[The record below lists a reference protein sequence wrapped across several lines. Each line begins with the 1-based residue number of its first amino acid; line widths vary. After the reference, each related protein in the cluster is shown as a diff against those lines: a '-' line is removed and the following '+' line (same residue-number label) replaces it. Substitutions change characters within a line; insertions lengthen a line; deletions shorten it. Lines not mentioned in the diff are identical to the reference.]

1 MFSSHR
7 VGSALAI
14 VMTLGLLG
22 CSATTPG
29 TPLTRTGDEIV
40 VAGQLFH
47 TGTPVV
53 LWMDPGGYD
62 AYRVEDRFEPRG
74 QHDWDAIKDETDS
87 PNRYGLRGERTMSDE
102 DFERLR
108 GGGWTLEELQDK
120 VDLFVIHY
128 DVCGNS
134 AFCFDVL
141 HDHRCLSVHF
151 MLDIDGTIYQTLD
164 LKERAWH
171 ASQANDR
178 SIGIEIANMGAY
190 PPGDDVTLAKW
201 YQRDDT
207 GRVRITLPA
216 SRGDGRVR
224 TPDFVGYP
232 LRPEPVAGAIHGRD
246 LRQYD
251 LTPQQYDALI
261 KLTATL
267 AEVFPNI
274 PLTYP
279 ADGMGRPRYDV
290 LTDAEYAGYQGL
302 IGHYHLTTGKID
314 PGPAFQWE
322 YVTEEARRLLGRR
335 RVETRLGAEPATG
348 DATGG

>member
-1 MFSSHR
+1 MM
-7 VGSALAI
+7 ALR
-14 VMTLGLLG
+14 LGGWVLVLVLSLGVLG
-22 CSATTPG
+22 CASARPG
-29 TPLTRTGDEIV
+29 EPLVRSGDEIV

-62 AYRVEDRFEPRG
+62 AYRVEDRFNARG
-74 QHDWDAIKDETDS
+74 EHDWDAIKDDTDT

-108 GGGWTLEELQDK
+108 GGGWSLDELREK

-128 DVCGNS
+128 DVCGTS
-134 AFCFDVL
+134 ETCFDVL

-164 LKERAWH
+164 VKERAWH

-178 SIGIEIANMGAY
+178 AIGIEIANIGAY
-190 PPGDDVTLAKW
+190 PPNGNDTLAKW
-201 YQRDDT
+201 YAPDDS
-207 GRVRITLPA
+207 GRARITLPHA
-216 SRGDGRVR
+216 RGDGGVR
-224 TPDFVGYP
+224 TDGFVGYP
-232 LRPEPVAGAIHGRD
+232 LRPEPVLGSIHGRA
-246 LRQYD
+246 LEMYD
-251 LTPQQYDALI
+251 LTPEQYDALI

-279 ADGMGRPRYDV
+279 ADGLGRPRYDV
-290 LTDAEYAGYQGL
+290 LTEDEYASYQGL
-302 IGHYHLTTGKID
+302 IGHYHLTAGKID

-322 YVTEEARRLLGRR
+322 YVTEEARQLLGRR
-335 RVETRLGAEPATG
+335 RVESRL
-348 DATGG
+348 TGGEE